1 MDKEM
6 ELLLSEKEVTVG
18 NKNVVVKRIA
28 LLDTIRLASQ
38 LSDIVSTV
46 LNSNKDFDVALY
58 KIFYNGG
65 RKDEDGNDIKES
77 ENEINAIRFA
87 GILELIGLVG
97 DDAVNFLKN
106 LIVKSTNISFEDVE
120 SVDASDGIDLLF
132 TIYEVNKN
140 FFKKCMSKLKG
151 IQEKVETKEKKK
163 K

>member
-6 ELLLSEKEVTVG
+6 DLLLSEKEIVLGEKKVI
-18 NKNVVVKRIA
+18 VKKIA

-65 RKDEDGNDIKES
+65 RKDEDGNEIKES
-77 ENEINAIRFA
+77 EAELNTIRIS
-87 GILELIGLVG
+87 GILEIIGLLG

-106 LIVKSTNISFEDVE
+106 LIIKSTNISFEDAE
-120 SVDASDGIDLLF
+120 KVDASDGIDLLF
-132 TIYEVNKN
+132 IIYEVNKS

-151 IQEKVETKEKKK
+151 LQTKLETKEKKK